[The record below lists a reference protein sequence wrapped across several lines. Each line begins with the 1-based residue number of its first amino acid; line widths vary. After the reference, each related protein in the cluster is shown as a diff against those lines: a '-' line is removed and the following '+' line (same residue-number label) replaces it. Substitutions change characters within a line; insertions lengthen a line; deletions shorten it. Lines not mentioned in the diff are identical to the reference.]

1 MAKGTPVK
9 KGRGSKNGTP
19 VSTPPVKAKKPMSKT
34 STPTQA
40 QASTPGSTPSKKK
53 KKAVKTAGKQ
63 GEKLVLSAKESSA
76 AKKPETVIP
85 IDRIVRAV
93 QELQKFVDS
102 EKAKQENSNQLLDDD
117 ELDRQV
123 ELIAV
128 NTTSFTENRKVFKPK
143 LFKIE
148 HSLFKPWKKAS
159 ETAVKDFKVL
169 LILKDQDAAKCTEDQ
184 LYDQLH
190 GEGITIDAVVT
201 GNDLKTKYK
210 ALEKRRAFVQDFS
223 LILAD
228 DSIVTA
234 LPKLLGGKAYEK
246 LATTPLSIK
255 TSKNS
260 SFSLTTLV
268 NSIKKVYLKTLPA
281 KMPRGTTLSA
291 HLGDLEWFSAEQIAD
306 NVLAIAEQL
315 VKDFQIRS
323 VFLKVNKSP
332 VLPLYYNQNVLDALA
347 KQADEGTEGKD
358 KALHKVTIGGTDL
371 ELSNFD
377 AALMEIANPDEL
389 EKVFASRIN
398 KARKRTAEDAE
409 QAVSAKKT
417 KA

>member
-9 KGRGSKNGTP
+9 KGRASKNSTP
-19 VSTPPVKAKKPMSKT
+19 VSTPPVKTKKPSSKT
-34 STPTQA
+34 STPQP
-40 QASTPGSTPSKKK
+40 STPRSTPSKKK
-53 KKAVKTAGKQ
+53 KNAVKNADKK
-63 GEKLVLSAKESSA
+63 GEKLVLKAKDSSA
-76 AKKPETVIP
+76 APSVAQKPDTVIP

-102 EKAKQENSNQLLDDD
+102 EKAKEENSNQLLDDG

-169 LILKDQDAAKCTEDQ
+169 LILKDQDASKCTEDQ

-190 GEGITIDAVVT
+190 GEGITVDAVIT

-228 DSIVTA
+228 DSVVTA

-246 LATTPLSIK
+246 LATTPISIK
-255 TSKNS
+255 TSKS
-260 SFSLTTLV
+260 GSFSLTTLV
-268 NSIKKVYLKTLPA
+268 NSIKKVYLKTLPT
-281 KMPRGTTLSA
+281 KMPRGTTLNA
-291 HLGDLEWFSAEQIAD
+291 HLGDLEWFSAEELAD
-306 NVLAIAEQL
+306 NALSVAEQL
-315 VKDFQIRS
+315 VKEFQIRS

-347 KQADEGTEGKD
+347 EQADVEGKD

-398 KARKRTAEDAE
+398 KARKRTAEDVE
-409 QAVSAKKT
+409 QGATAKKT